1 MVIEKNCGDG
11 QFNYTKSI
19 DFSNVLNKSNDEV
32 GISGETDCSVSSN
45 TGDVNITATGGDV
58 IIDSGSNINV
68 FSGGTLGTTIS
79 ANYDCN
85 VISNTGKVIITASN
99 GEVDINANDDAIN
112 LNSGGDIN
120 LTADSN
126 INITTPTGDV
136 IIDSGSNI
144 VKFNEGKDKTDAE
157 TQIGSGFNNLETF
170 NMYTNLTSG
179 EIVTT
184 LEMDLQNL
192 FTNPSTLVNPFTVDG
207 TDYTTGGIICNEVA
221 TAEEYFYKITEA
233 INGIVYK
240 IELFCVEK
248 PTFFEDQGGFE
259 VEQGS
264 FPNTWNIGILR
275 SPSNTIVA
283 STLNPSVTSNTQ
295 LIIPGSWLSVGT
307 NFSTNYSPVAPT
319 LGPQNIDTT
328 VLTDNYLY
336 LMYYSAGLT
345 NLSGCDLKSGKLI
358 VKLHGRKVF

>member
-32 GISGETDCSVSSN
+32 GISGETDCTVSSK
-45 TGDVNITATGGDV
+45 TGDV
-58 IIDSGSNINV
+58 
-68 FSGGTLGTTIS
+68 
-79 ANYDCN
+79 
-85 VISNTGKVIITASN
+85 
-99 GEVDINANDDAIN
+99 
-112 LNSGGDIN
+112 
-120 LTADSN
+120 
-126 INITTPTGDV
+126 NITTPTGDV

-144 VKFNEGKDKTDAE
+144 VKFNEGKDKNDAE

-240 IELFCVEK
+240 I
-248 PTFFEDQGGFE
+248 
-259 VEQGS
+259 
-264 FPNTWNIGILR
+264 
-275 SPSNTIVA
+275 
-283 STLNPSVTSNTQ
+283 
-295 LIIPGSWLSVGT
+295 
-307 NFSTNYSPVAPT
+307 
-319 LGPQNIDTT
+319 
-328 VLTDNYLY
+328 
-336 LMYYSAGLT
+336 
-345 NLSGCDLKSGKLI
+345 
-358 VKLHGRKVF
+358 